1 MFGSP
6 LSSPGHDDNDD
17 DEGGGCLSSH
27 YFNLLLQEDNDNADD
42 VDKDKDDVCDV
53 DFIYMDIT
61 FRPVSVRTA
70 QFGFIMNRGC
80 I

>member
-53 DFIYMDIT
+53 DFIYGHHLSACVCKNC
-61 FRPVSVRTA
+61 PVWPH
-70 QFGFIMNRGC
+70 QE
-80 I
+80 